1 MKIDNYNLKYSPKT
15 TLVGTEEVD
24 VNLVLSS
31 NTTVI
36 NGYIKGTVKDK
47 NGNPIPNATVKI
59 FDQYFTPFMHT
70 ITNPD
75 GTYQI
80 LNVPTGNYKINA
92 SANGYLYGVSSQVY
106 VTTNTETIR
115 NFELENDITY
125 NTNTLAG
132 LLYVE
137 GTKTPIGGATIIV
150 YDQSGNTVATTFT
163 ADDGEFLVTELAD
176 GTYRVSPVKS
186 GYDSVVVSTF
196 TVASGAI
203 YNVVLTMISVAVPTN
218 GTYTGQIL
226 DGNNNPI
233 NGAIVGLYKVTDS
246 GETLVQLIKT
256 NAEGRYMFGNVPSGD
271 YVVKAK
277 SSNTVSV
284 QSTTTSTQ
292 STTTDST
299 STVSMTT
306 PE

>member
-24 VNLVLSS
+24 VNLILSS

-70 ITNPD
+70 ITGED
-75 GTYQI
+75 GTYEI
-80 LNVPTGNYKINA
+80 LDVPTGNYKINA
-92 SANGYLYGVSSQVY
+92 TANGYLYGVSSQVY
-106 VTTNTETIR
+106 VTTNKETIS
-115 NFELENDITY
+115 NFVLEVDTAY

-132 LLYVE
+132 LLYLE
-137 GTKTPIGGATIIV
+137 GTKTPIGGATIFV
-150 YDQSGNTVATTFT
+150 YDRAGNTVATTFT

-176 GTYRVSPVKS
+176 GTYTVSTVKS
-186 GYDSVVVSTF
+186 GYESVVVSTF

-226 DGNNNPI
+226 DVNNNPI
-233 NGAIVGLYKVTDS
+233 NGAIVGLYKITDS
-246 GETLVQLIKT
+246 GETLVQLIRT

-277 SSNTVSV
+277 SSSASTV
-284 QSTTTSTQ
+284 QQTTTTQ
-292 STTTDST
+292 TPDNNNSDTNTDS
-299 STVSMTT
+299 
-306 PE
+306 EI